1 MKLHATPENPVPEGA
16 EIAAV
21 VASDG
26 LALRAARWTPP
37 GDAKGTVVVANG
49 RGEFIEKYFE
59 VIGELR
65 ARGFRV
71 VAFDW
76 RGQGGSARELPNPR
90 KGHVDDFSLYLRD
103 LDALREQVL
112 EPHCPKPWF
121 GFGHSMGG
129 AILLMQAHERRCP
142 FERLVLVAPMVD
154 LAGLKF
160 PRAVRW
166 LAATLD
172 TAGFGGSYV
181 PGSGDTAY
189 LTRPFEGN
197 ALTSDPRRYAI
208 AGQAAVAAP
217 QIAIGGPTVGW
228 LDAAFRLMRAFEDGD
243 YAAAIRVPA
252 LIVAAGN
259 DTVVS
264 TPAIERFARQM
275 KAGHALTIAHARH
288 EVLVER
294 DIFRDQFWAAFD
306 AFVPGTRAELEAAG

>member
-1 MKLHATPENPVPEGA
+1 MHLNGTPENPIPEGA
-16 EIAAV
+16 EVAALT
-21 VASDG
+21 ASDG
-26 LALRAARWTPP
+26 LTLRAARWTSP
-37 GDAKGTVVVANG
+37 GAANGTVVVANG

-59 VIGELR
+59 VISELL
-65 ARGFRV
+65 ARGLHV

-103 LDALREQVL
+103 LDAVREQVL
-112 EPHCPKPWF
+112 VPHCPKPWF
-121 GFGHSMGG
+121 GLGHSMGG
-129 AILLMQAHERRCP
+129 AILLMQARDGRSP
-142 FERLVLVAPMVD
+142 FARLVLSAPMID

-160 PRAVRW
+160 ARAVRW
-166 LAATLD
+166 LAAALD
-172 TAGFGGSYV
+172 AAGFGGSYI

-197 ALTSDPRRYAI
+197 ALTSDPVRYAV
-208 AGQAAVAAP
+208 AGQAAVTAP
-217 QIAIGGPTVGW
+217 RIAIGGPTVGW

-288 EVLVER
+288 EILVER

-306 AFVPGTRAELEAAG
+306 AFVPGTRAA

>member
-1 MKLHATPENPVPEGA
+1 MNLNGTPENPIPEGA
-16 EIAAV
+16 EVAALT
-21 VASDG
+21 ASDG
-26 LALRAARWTPP
+26 LTLRAARWTLP
-37 GDAKGTVVVANG
+37 GAANGTVVVANG

-59 VIGELR
+59 VISELL
-65 ARGFRV
+65 ARGLHV

-90 KGHVDDFSLYLRD
+90 KGHVDDFALYLRD

-112 EPHCPKPWF
+112 VPHCPKPWF
-121 GFGHSMGG
+121 GLGHSMGG
-129 AILLMQAHERRCP
+129 AILLMQAHDGRSP
-142 FERLVLVAPMVD
+142 FARLVLSAPMID

-166 LAATLD
+166 LAAALD
-172 TAGFGGSYV
+172 TAGFGGSYI

-197 ALTSDPRRYAI
+197 ALTSDPVRYAI

-217 QIAIGGPTVGW
+217 RIAIGGPTVGW
-228 LDAAFRLMRAFEDGD
+228 LNAAFRQMRAFEDGD

-259 DTVVS
+259 DTVVA

-288 EVLVER
+288 EILVER

-306 AFVPGTRAELEAAG
+306 AFVPGTRAA